1 MRCKLS
7 FLLLAFAVSA
17 TAQVKFASNSLEKMF
32 EKLPTV
38 CKSKL
43 LEKQEC
49 NYNISGTE
57 YEIACK
63 IYDGQIVKLGLKIFE
78 DSTINNYNS
87 SVCSFIEGELLKF
100 ILDDGKAREARR
112 KEDQV
117 FLFYSNLLQDNGIL
131 KKPDQIRSVT
141 SDINGVTINMKN
153 LKYQVLITN
162 TFGERLMME
171 FPAINSL
178 ISGMDKKELEENLF
192 KNLIIE
198 KNSTLNH
205 TNNHPVGNLQTEGE
219 LLVTQGNYFLID
231 DFSSKLFFIK
241 IKDSLKLIFDP
252 QYIKESFSNLFLT
265 GGPNEQHIS
274 LKIKLKGYGNED
286 KLLTMPLDKFL
297 SIFDNQYE
305 LYFGIEDSSANSL
318 RGSFIIFNPAL
329 NYIHLCDIK
338 TESGTM
344 FANHPSITVAMYPFI
359 PTHNIKNL
367 FGKEAGNKTQ
377 LLKNIM
383 EDEYEK

>member
-1 MRCKLS
+1 MRYTLS
-7 FLLLAFAVSA
+7 FLAFIITA
-17 TAQVKFASNSLEKMF
+17 TAAAQVRFASNSLEKMF
-32 EKLPTV
+32 EKLPPV
-38 CKSKL
+38 CKSQL
-43 LEKQEC
+43 IEKQEC
-49 NYNISGTE
+49 IYSINGTE
-57 YEIACK
+57 YNMACEIF
-63 IYDGQIVKLGLKIFE
+63 DEQIIKLGLRIFE

-112 KEDQV
+112 NEDQV
-117 FLFYSNLLQDNGIL
+117 YLFYSNLLQENGIL
-131 KKPDQIRSVT
+131 KNPDYIKRVT
-141 SDINGVTINMKN
+141 SDINGVAINMKN

-171 FPAINSL
+171 FPAINTL
-178 ISGMDKKELEENLF
+178 ITGMDKKELEENLF
-192 KNLIIE
+192 KNLIVE
-198 KNSTLNH
+198 KNSLLNH
-205 TNNHPVGNLQTEGE
+205 SNNHPAGNLQKEGE

-241 IKDSLKLIFDP
+241 IKDSLKLVFDP
-252 QYIKESFSNLFLT
+252 KYARESFSNLFLT
-265 GGPNEQHIS
+265 GGSNSHSVVID
-274 LKIKLKGYGNED
+274 LKLKGYGNED
-286 KLLTMPLDKFL
+286 KSLTMPLNKFL

-338 TESGTM
+338 TESGTL